1 MGASSTIT
9 IDLATKL
16 VTYSS
21 PEMALRELVAV
32 ALINADAATPSDL
45 TLSVLY
51 RETVLVECTTFVAGV
66 GQIDGELDLDN
77 SDLEAFFAGRNDGR
91 AKRTFDLTLWDGGR
105 MKLLANTKITIMN
118 NPYDPD
124 MTLPTAI

>member
-21 PEMALRELVAV
+21 PVMALRETVAV
-32 ALINADAATPSDL
+32 ALVNADAATPSDL
-45 TLSVLY
+45 TLSVMW
-51 RETVLVECTTFVAGV
+51 RSTAMVQCASFVAGA
-66 GQIDGELDLDN
+66 GQIDGTLDLDDSN
-77 SDLEAFFAGRNDGR
+77 LEAYFSGREGR
-91 AKRTFDLTLWDGGR
+91 YQRTFDLTLWDNGR
-105 MKLLANTKITIMN
+105 MKMLINDKITIMN
-118 NPYDPD
+118 NPYDPG